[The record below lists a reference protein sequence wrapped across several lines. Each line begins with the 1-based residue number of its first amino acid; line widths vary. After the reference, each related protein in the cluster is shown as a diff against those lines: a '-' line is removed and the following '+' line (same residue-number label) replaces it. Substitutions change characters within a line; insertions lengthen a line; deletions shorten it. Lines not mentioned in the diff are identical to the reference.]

1 MLYIPVPVLH
11 KYSRSELKLG
21 LGISHGRL
29 PEGGEHGTDGEEE
42 EGTRAWMEALRWYK
56 ESRQVMEQVCPVPSC
71 V

>member
-42 EGTRAWMEALRWYK
+42 EGTRA
-56 ESRQVMEQVCPVPSC
+56 
-71 V
+71 